1 MSLTESPSTTTTP
14 KPRRK
19 TRRKKRAAPA
29 KPKPAVGCAG
39 LTANDCAAGCN
50 ATGCIISGRPYCG
63 HPFKGGLQGRDMQND
78 AAVARVET
86 AKKTLGKAK
95 VKVAGI

>member
-1 MSLTESPSTTTTP
+1 MSLTETPSITP
-14 KPRRK
+14 TKPRRA
-19 TRRKKRAAPA
+19 RRKKRAAPA
-29 KPKPAVGCAG
+29 KPKPAVGYAG

-78 AAVARVET
+78 AAVARFEA

-95 VKVAGI
+95 VKVDGI